1 MTDGPITY
9 EVNLVPD
16 PAIEDEFDDWLDAHV
31 ADMLRLPG
39 FLTAVVRRAEDPLTG
54 VVQRTCQYELTDRHA
69 LDRYVREHAETMRQ
83 HGLDRFGDRFTA
95 TRRVLDRGHR
105 LSAASAASACANC
118 EAPLNGQYCA
128 LCGQRARARMITVWQ
143 LLREVSEV
151 LTTLDSRL
159 WRTLS
164 SLLFRPGRVT
174 ADYLKGRRVRYAPPL
189 RMFLGASLIFF
200 FAVAIGDR
208 FDLGDDVTVTI
219 GDEPTTAIEALEET
233 PEERPASGGPDGE
246 APGSDT
252 ADETAADSSAEGQ
265 KSFSFVIGG
274 DDEEAGADAD
284 GTAGEAT
291 EDETESEDPCADI
304 EISLSEDMNLA
315 RDFLNEIRVTAICRK
330 IVDDHGA
337 SFGRALLDNI
347 PIMMFLFLPLMAGV
361 MKLLYRFTGRYY
373 VEHLLFLVHYHAFFY
388 LLLSVALISGWIF
401 NGVTA
406 PEWPSTLLGIATSIY
421 VPFYLYRA
429 MRVVYQQGRALTL
442 VKYFSLGFAYF
453 MALLVMFIITAA
465 LTAFTL

>member
-1 MTDGPITY
+1 
-9 EVNLVPD
+9 
-16 PAIEDEFDDWLDAHV
+16 
-31 ADMLRLPG
+31 
-39 FLTAVVRRAEDPLTG
+39 
-54 VVQRTCQYELTDRHA
+54 
-69 LDRYVREHAETMRQ
+69 
-83 HGLDRFGDRFTA
+83 
-95 TRRVLDRGHR
+95 
-105 LSAASAASACANC
+105 
-118 EAPLNGQYCA
+118 
-128 LCGQRARARMITVWQ
+128 
-143 LLREVSEV
+143 
-151 LTTLDSRL
+151 
-159 WRTLS
+159 
-164 SLLFRPGRVT
+164 
-174 ADYLKGRRVRYAPPL
+174 
-189 RMFLGASLIFF
+189 MFLGASLIFF

-219 GDEPTTAIEALEET
+219 GDEPTTAIEALEEK

-246 APGSDT
+246 APAGDT
-252 ADETAADSSAEGQ
+252 ADETAADSSAEDQ

-274 DDEEAGADAD
+274 DDEEAGADPARADTD

-347 PIMMFLFLPLMAGV
+347 PIMMFLFLPLMAAV
-361 MKLLYRFTGRYY
+361 MKLLYLFTGRYY

-465 LTAFTL
+465 FTAFTL